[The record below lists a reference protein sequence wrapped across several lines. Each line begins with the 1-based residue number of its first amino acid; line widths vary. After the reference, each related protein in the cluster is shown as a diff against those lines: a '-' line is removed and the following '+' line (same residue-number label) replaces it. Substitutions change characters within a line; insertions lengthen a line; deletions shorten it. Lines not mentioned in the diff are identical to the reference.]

1 MKNNYFQKILF
12 FIMFSFTSATALIA
26 EPSLYQLEG
35 EKILFN
41 SQQNIITASGNA
53 IALNNK
59 GQKITSNKIIYDK
72 QNSIIQTASKSIFT
86 DNNGN
91 KLIADEFFYDLNKK
105 KIIAKKK
112 VKYSDAKNNLFNFD
126 ELQYFVDEENGTG
139 KNFLGQLSDNSSVQG
154 VDAEFDAKK
163 GFLKIGKSKDIS
175 ILSKF
180 LNIFKTRDNTY
191 TTCKIQFNQDL
202 NIKEYCP
209 DWSIDTSQTV
219 HDTNEKMVYH
229 YNSVI
234 KIKDIPIFYTPY
246 FSHPDP
252 TVKRKSGFLPPSIKN
267 FTNLGQTF
275 KTPYFWA
282 INDSK
287 DFLFTPIYY
296 FEENPIFL
304 GEYRQ
309 QNNNSKL
316 IIDSSYTQGYK
327 NINKLDEN
335 GNFLQRTAGS
345 RNHLF
350 LNFLGNYNDLLFN
363 KNDLEINIQRV
374 SQKNY
379 LKVNQITTNFI
390 NQDIASLKNNI
401 ILNSYE
407 QNKRIYIKSNI
418 YESLNDDNPS
428 TKYQY
433 TFPEINYT
441 DYFSKFGQSIQQSN
455 NYYNKNFGGDSNQ
468 SYQSN
473 KIDTDSVEKI
483 YLNGLSTIFKTS
495 TNNINSYNQNVA
507 GAKENFN
514 SDIYFTGAIDSAYPL
529 VKFTED
535 KNSKNT
541 KEEYLKPRI
550 FGKFTSGSMTDAS
563 TENRILNYSDIYSM
577 NRMNN
582 NNNPE
587 TGLSIGYGFDYEN
600 KSKNKMSIVEQEIN
614 FSIGQVI
621 NPKKN
626 NKMPNNSSLNNT
638 MSNIIG
644 EASFKKKLN
653 ELNFTKVNNDN
664 IDIQYKYTV
673 SNDLNKILKNS
684 INSTLEI
691 DNNKLRADYYK
702 IQEIGSEHYIDL
714 KYENKITNE
723 IKLNLG
729 IKKNIKENFTENNSL
744 GLNYE
749 SDCFQIGLN
758 LSKTFYQNS
767 EIKPTNTM
775 NLILIFKPFGSP
787 ISPDLTN
794 LLN

>member
-12 FIMFSFTSATALIA
+12 FIILPFISATALIA

-53 IALNNK
+53 IALNNE
-59 GQKITSNKIIYDK
+59 GQKITSTKIIYDK
-72 QNSIIQTASKSIFT
+72 QNSTIQTVSKSIFT
-86 DNNGN
+86 DKNGN
-91 KLIADEFFYDLNKK
+91 KLTADEFFYDLNKK
-105 KIIAKKK
+105 KIIAKKN
-112 VKYSDAKNNLFNFD
+112 VEYTDAKNNLFYFD
-126 ELQYFVDEENGTG
+126 ELQYFVNEENGNG

-154 VDAEFDAKK
+154 INAEFDAKK
-163 GFLKIGKSKDIS
+163 GFLKIGKSTNEN

-180 LNIFKTRDNTY
+180 LNIFKKRENTY
-191 TTCKIQFNQDL
+191 TTCKVQFNQGSTIND
-202 NIKEYCP
+202 NCP
-209 DWSIDTSQTV
+209 DWSIDTAQTV
-219 HDTNEKMVYH
+219 HDRNEKMVYH
-229 YNSVI
+229 YNSVL
-234 KIKDIPIFYTPY
+234 KIKNIPIFYTPY

-252 TVKRKSGFLPPSIKN
+252 TVQRKSGFLPPSIKN

-287 DFLFTPIYY
+287 DFLFTPTYY

-316 IIDSSYTQGYK
+316 FIDSSYSQGYK
-327 NINKLDEN
+327 NINKLDKN
-335 GNFLQRTAGS
+335 GNSLQRTGGS
-345 RNHLF
+345 RNHFF

-363 KNDLEINIQRV
+363 NNDLEINLQRV

-390 NQDIASLKNNI
+390 NQDITSLNNNI

-407 QNKRIYIKSNI
+407 QNKRIYVKSNI
-418 YESLNDDNPS
+418 YENLNDDNSS

-433 TFPEINYT
+433 TLPEINYT
-441 DYFSKFGQSIQQSN
+441 DYFYKFGQSIQQSN
-455 NYYNKNFGGDSNQ
+455 NFYIKNLGADSNQ
-468 SYQSN
+468 GYQSN
-473 KIDTDSVEKI
+473 KIDTDSVTKI

-495 TNNINSYNQNVA
+495 TNNINSYNQNIT
-507 GAKENFN
+507 GTKENFN
-514 SDIYFTGAIDSAYPL
+514 SDIYFTGAIDSAFPL
-529 VKFTED
+529 IKITED
-535 KNSKNT
+535 KNSENT

-550 FGKFTSGSMTDAS
+550 FGKFTTGSMTDAS
-563 TENRILNYSDIYSM
+563 NENRILNYSDIYSM

-582 NNNPE
+582 NSNPE
-587 TGLSIGYGFDYEN
+587 TGFSIGYGFDYEN
-600 KSKNKMSIVEQEIN
+600 QSKNKMNIVEQQIN

-626 NKMPNNSSLNNT
+626 NKMPSNSSLNNT
-638 MSNIIG
+638 RSNIIG
-644 EASFKKKLN
+644 EASLNKKINQLD
-653 ELNFTKVNNDN
+653 FTKENNDN

-684 INSTLEI
+684 INSTLNLA
-691 DNNKLRADYYK
+691 NNKFQANYYK

-714 KYENKITNE
+714 QYEKKFTNE
-723 IKLNLG
+723 IKLNMG
-729 IKKNIKENFTENNSL
+729 IKKNIRENFTESNSL

-749 SDCFQIGLN
+749 SDCFQVGLN

-775 NLILIFKPFGSP
+775 NLTIMFKPFGAP
-787 ISPDLTN
+787 ISPDLTS